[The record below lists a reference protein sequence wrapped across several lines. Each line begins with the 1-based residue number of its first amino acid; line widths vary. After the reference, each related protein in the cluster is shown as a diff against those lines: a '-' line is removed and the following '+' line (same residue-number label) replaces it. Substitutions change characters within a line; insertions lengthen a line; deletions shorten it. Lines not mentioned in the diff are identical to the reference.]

1 MYTLES
7 LNRLSEIKTDQD
19 IKSLSH
25 AIFPGTH
32 CPLFGVALTASYVK
46 NMTMIVI
53 GTSECTYYTKN
64 FAYHRQ
70 KGKDSVYSLVLDDKE
85 VVFGAVAQV
94 ERAVKEIIEI
104 EHPDA
109 VMLVT
114 TCVPE
119 LIGEDYSSIP
129 YTLEE
134 EVGIPI
140 FVVNTEHFKCN
151 SHIPGMSRALKSLS
165 HAMEKVEVQE
175 GVNIIGHRQDKVEE
189 TELVQLLKK
198 YDVQIQTVIPSSCTI
213 AEIKKAP
220 TAKLNIV
227 TDMIGLDLAKE
238 MKRKF
243 NIEYL
248 YFDKHLNV
256 ETISKNYEELSKILE
271 IDFSRDLKQVKARYE
286 QLAMKCYSLLK
297 GKKLIYGNTPMMA
310 LEMVDFLSDLGL
322 EPVFV
327 QLRELYEQDSPYKE
341 SLLDKG
347 YNPYIS
353 RIANIAP
360 LRELYDTIGA
370 DLYVG
375 HESPML
381 LKQKGMLQITFDVHA
396 QKIGYELS
404 IGMMK
409 DMIKLFE
416 MESMPMGGMI
426 HAAM

>member
-7 LNRLSEIKTDQD
+7 LNRLSEIKADQD

-46 NMTMIVI
+46 NMMMIVI

-70 KGKDSVYSLVLDDKE
+70 KGNDSVYSLVLDDKE
-85 VVFGAVAQV
+85 VVFGAINQV
-94 ERAVKEIIEI
+94 EKAVKEIVKLEQ
-104 EHPDA
+104 PDA

-129 YTLEE
+129 YTLED

-165 HAMEKVEVQE
+165 HAMEKVDVKD
-175 GVNIIGHRQDKVEE
+175 GVNIIGHRQDNVEE

-198 YDVQIQTVIPSSCTI
+198 YDVKIQTVIPSSCTI
-213 AEIKKAP
+213 EEIKKASGA
-220 TAKLNIV
+220 TLNIV

-238 MKRKF
+238 MKRQF
-243 NIEYL
+243 EIDYI

-256 ETISKNYEELSKILE
+256 ETIANNYEQLSKKLNL
-271 IDFSRDLKQVKARYE
+271 DFARDLKQVKTRYE
-286 QLAMKCYSLLK
+286 QLALKCYSLFK

-322 EPVFV
+322 IPVFV
-327 QLRELYEQDSPYKE
+327 QLRELYEQDTVYKE
-341 SLLDKG
+341 NLLEKG
-347 YNPYIS
+347 FDPYIS

-381 LKQKGMLQITFDVHA
+381 LKQKGMMQMTFDAHA
-396 QKIGYELS
+396 QKIGYELP
-404 IGMMK
+404 IGVMQ
-409 DMIKLFE
+409 DMIKLMTE
-416 MESMPMGGMI
+416 GSKPMGGGK